1 MARRWTAFTL
11 WSLGFPL
18 GVGHSSRL
26 RPKCGCNGLQAR
38 GCTASPTHGSYP
50 TSGRLGRGVSARVAT
65 ACRGLDRGLR
75 QPFVSASA
83 RGPRVSERH
92 TPAARLAVPRW
103 QRHSECGPP
112 QGRRGGPHPIGWA
125 HNLLFGP
132 AQLPGAARAA
142 RGQLAALR
150 RACAPKL
157 LRAQLAPGT
166 APLNW
171 SSDCIILSRFGLPAL
186 FKLRIRHPQ
195 GLLCYGAA
203 SIAVWLLAA
212 AKPRP
217 RPACSG
223 RRQMASLH
231 SGRLPT
237 HHLPGPGVPACM
249 GSLVAGNAHA
259 LDGSST

>member
-1 MARRWTAFTL
+1 MPGPRC
-11 WSLGFPL
+11 
-18 GVGHSSRL
+18 V
-26 RPKCGCNGLQAR
+26 
-38 GCTASPTHGSYP
+38 
-50 TSGRLGRGVSARVAT
+50 RLGPWV
-65 ACRGLDRGLR
+65 
-75 QPFVSASA
+75 P
-83 RGPRVSERH
+83 GPGSG
-92 TPAARLAVPRW
+92 TPAARQAVPRW

-125 HNLLFGP
+125 HNL
-132 AQLPGAARAA
+132 PGVA

-217 RPACSG
+217 RHVAADGRWRACIQAACQRITSPKGPGLHGVPHG
-223 RRQMASLH
+223 RQRPCVGWFL
-231 SGRLPT
+231 
-237 HHLPGPGVPACM
+237 HLPGHGMAGAVPSCLESA
-249 GSLVAGNAHA
+249 SAR
-259 LDGSST
+259 

>member
-1 MARRWTAFTL
+1 M
-11 WSLGFPL
+11 
-18 GVGHSSRL
+18 
-26 RPKCGCNGLQAR
+26 
-38 GCTASPTHGSYP
+38 SPSAQGAYP
-50 TSGRLGRGVSARVAT
+50 TSARLVGAAYRLGAQRLAGAPLCPPRPMGPWPWERHSCCTPGGTPWAAAFGVRPSARSP
-65 ACRGLDRGLR
+65 GW
-75 QPFVSASA
+75 PASH
-83 RGPRVSERH
+83 RLG
-92 TPAARLAVPRW
+92 TQLAVR
-103 QRHSECGPP
+103 
-112 QGRRGGPHPIGWA
+112 
-125 HNLLFGP
+125 
-132 AQLPGAARAA
+132 PGAARVA

-237 HHLPGPGVPACM
+237 HHLPGPRVPACM